1 VVARAEG
8 RPDEAKALW
17 EKVLAL
23 MPEGSPERQQLQR
36 EIDTLGK
43 PAN

>member
-17 EKVLAL
+17 QKVLAL
-23 MPEGSPERQQLQR
+23 IPDDSPERQQLQR
-36 EIDTLGK
+36 EIDGLGK